1 MCVLAQTLHSPYLRV
16 DPNSIGRV
24 YRDRLPKR
32 GGRVFVTSNPLL
44 CMGVEAMMR
53 TILVIALIPGLT
65 EFLGNLGGNLIKI
78 CLVAAA
84 IVLVVNLLGRRSA

>member
-1 MCVLAQTLHSPYLRV
+1 
-16 DPNSIGRV
+16 
-24 YRDRLPKR
+24 
-32 GGRVFVTSNPLL
+32 
-44 CMGVEAMMR
+44 MMR